1 MYAQGRVKKSDDPS
15 FVSYR
20 DNYVYFALV
29 YWLIMFTFAVV
40 ALERRMTRMS
50 TMFKL
55 MLVVGSL
62 AAVSSV
68 CVYVV
73 YGDDADDSNSDYEAL
88 KNEVFGVRV
97 RVRVRVR
104 MRMRVRVRVRV
115 RVR

>member
-50 TMFKL
+50 TGFKL

-62 AAVSSV
+62 AAVCFV

-73 YGDDADDSNSDYEAL
+73 YGDGADDSSRDYEAL
-88 KNEVFGVRV
+88 KNEVTFERCVRMLSALVGGVTKVRV
-97 RVRVRVR
+97 GVGLL
-104 MRMRVRVRVRV
+104 
-115 RVR
+115 